1 MSDEVMRAIGKLE
14 ERTVGI
20 KATLDELR
28 DTMRAHHEMEHDVLA
43 GQGGRIRSL
52 ERSRTWLLGAA
63 AGLGAG
69 FSYLTKWIV
78 T

>member
-1 MSDEVMRAIGKLE
+1 MRAIGKLE
-14 ERTVGI
+14 ERTVTI

-28 DTMRAHHEMEHDVLA
+28 DTVRAHHELERDVLA

-52 ERSRTWLLGAA
+52 ERSRTWFLGAA
-63 AGLGAG
+63 AGLAAA
-69 FSYLTKWIV
+69 FSYLTKWFV

>member
-1 MSDEVMRAIGKLE
+1 MHAIGRLE
-14 ERTVGI
+14 ERTVTI

-28 DTMRAHHEMEHDVLA
+28 DTMKEHHEMEHDALA

-52 ERSRTWLLGAA
+52 ERSRTWFMGAA
-63 AGLGAG
+63 AGIGAA
-69 FSYLTKWIV
+69 FSYLTKMFV